1 MAKVVYVISKDPKGD
16 TEAVSEVLAQ
26 ALTSLSFGYDTDIF
40 LMGEAV
46 TMARK
51 GAVEGIKAPTFEA
64 VGEMLD
70 NFVEMEGK
78 LFVCHPAADAR
89 ELHEGDCIKGLEFV
103 NASRL
108 VENGVK
114 ADALF
119 TF

>member
-1 MAKVVYVISKDPKGD
+1 MAKVVYVISKDPKED

-46 TMARK
+46 NMAKK
-51 GAVEGIKAPTFEA
+51 GAIEGIKAPTFEA
-64 VGEMLD
+64 VGEMLS
-70 NFVEMEGK
+70 NYIEMEGK
-78 LFVCHPAADAR
+78 LFVCHPASDAR
-89 ELHEGDCIKGLEFV
+89 NLHEGDCIDGLEFV